1 MVNYITFCEM
11 TPEFL
16 QLSLEERNNMRH
28 HVAELAKQYGIKVEL
43 FGMPLGV
50 NEHLVIVFEVN
61 GNNNKFF
68 LFQREWLKLGTPDA
82 GKYIRNTRSITVY

>member
-1 MVNYITFCEM
+1 M

-16 QLSLEERNNMRH
+16 QLSLDERNSMRSE
-28 HVAELAKQYGIKVEL
+28 VAELAKKYGIKVSL

-68 LFQREWLKLGTPDA
+68 LFQREWLKLGTPEV
-82 GKYIRNTRSITVY
+82 GKYIQNTRSITVY

>member
-1 MVNYITFCEM
+1 M

-16 QLSLEERNNMRH
+16 QLPIDERKKIRSE
-28 HVAELAKQYGIKVEL
+28 VSEIAEKYGIKAVL
-43 FGMPLGV
+43 IGMPLGV
-50 NEHLVIVFEVN
+50 SEQLVIVFDVN

-82 GKYIRNTRSITVY
+82 GRYIRNTRSITVY